1 MRELTVTEIIEYAE
15 QIEMESFKFYSEA
28 KVRIK
33 NPEVNE
39 LLSILADDETMHFNN
54 LRKLREEGTLS
65 ADEMQQKLQI
75 ESDVLDIIVNTDVID
90 DNAEWKDVLNI
101 ALQREIRTEK
111 LYSMMLSFSHL
122 NNEILALFENLRL
135 QEKGHVTKIQEKLN
149 K

>member
-75 ESDVLDIIVNTDVID
+75 ESEVLDIIVNTDVIVD
-90 DNAEWKDVLNI
+90 DADWRDVLEI

-111 LYSMMLSFSHL
+111 LYTMMLSFSQL
-122 NNEILALFENLRL
+122 NSEVYSLFATLRM
-135 QEKGHVTKIQEKLN
+135 QEKGQIAKIQEKLN